1 MKAFPLSSPR
11 DLSRPADNKVN
22 PLERGMDLRDY
33 FAIRVA
39 EYYLGKSISKLD
51 AAEKSYALADAMMI
65 ARTGEVEQPKFAD
78 PVLNAIETEI
88 EETPKPAKKVSKK

>member
-33 FAIRVA
+33 FAARAMQALLPTYPNHLVNTSVELIA
-39 EYYLGKSISKLD
+39 ND
-51 AAEKSYALADAMMI
+51 AYTMADFMMT
-65 ARTGEVEQPKFAD
+65 ARTDELNRRVEKP
-78 PVLNAIETEI
+78 
-88 EETPKPAKKVSKK
+88 EEEAPKPAKKVAKKND